1 MTIHLDTSVLIEVF
15 ATTRPLL
22 PAYIAAT
29 DAGHR
34 LVISSLVVYE
44 WLRGPRIESDI
55 ELQRRMHPD
64 DEIVLFGP
72 SEAAIAANLYQRL
85 KGARGRQMDIAIAAC
100 AIEHGAALW
109 TVNPADFKDI
119 PGLQLY
125 VAPRRSLA

>member
-34 LVISSLVVYE
+34 LIVSSLVLYE
-44 WLRGPRIESDI
+44 WLRGPRIASDI
-55 ELQRRMHPD
+55 EVQRQLHPD

-72 SEAAIAANLYQRL
+72 LEAAMAANLYRQL
-85 KGARGRQMDIAIAAC
+85 KHARGRQMDIAIAAC
-100 AIEHGAALW
+100 ALEHGAALW
-109 TVNPADFKDI
+109 TTNPNDFDDI
-119 PGLQLY
+119 AGLRLY
-125 VAPRRSLA
+125 VAPRTRLS